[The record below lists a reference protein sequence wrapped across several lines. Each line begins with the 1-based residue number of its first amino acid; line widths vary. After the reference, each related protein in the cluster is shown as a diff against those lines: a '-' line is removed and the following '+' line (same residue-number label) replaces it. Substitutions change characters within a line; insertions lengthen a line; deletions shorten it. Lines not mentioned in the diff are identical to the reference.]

1 MAYEGDLRRRH
12 PRYAAEVDAIIY
24 LSPTPLQVRIVSLS
38 RGGCLIFPPL
48 PPIPDSSLRISF
60 RLSPDEPYINCKGE
74 AVYTIADRGT
84 GVAFTE
90 ISLYNQDR
98 ITEFFEKRLSAGKAA
113 AS

>member
-1 MAYEGDLRRRH
+1 MADDGATRRRH
-12 PRYAAEVDAIIY
+12 PRYAAEVDAIVY

-38 RGGCLIFPPL
+38 RGGCLIFPALPPL
-48 PPIPDSSLRISF
+48 PDPFLRISF

-74 AVYTIADRGT
+74 AVYSIADRGT

-98 ITEFFEKRLSAGKAA
+98 ITEFFEKRLGAGKTA

>member
-1 MAYEGDLRRRH
+1 MAYEGASRRRH

-98 ITEFFEKRLSAGKAA
+98 ITEFFEKQLGAGKSA